1 MPLWR
6 SGQNLS
12 PDCVSAKAIKK
23 VLDTSVGSI
32 IVRASFQHAPGF
44 SLARTLTAFQHS
56 SSSLLTYVNKEDDM
70 AYRVTFHG
78 VKPDTIDA
86 LRSRLQAFGFGGTDG
101 AEGVGSSPEAD
112 VAFKYV
118 EDA

>member
-1 MPLWR
+1 
-6 SGQNLS
+6 
-12 PDCVSAKAIKK
+12 
-23 VLDTSVGSI
+23 
-32 IVRASFQHAPGF
+32 
-44 SLARTLTAFQHS
+44 
-56 SSSLLTYVNKEDDM
+56 M

-118 EDA
+118 EDAAQLTVSIRRKPLLMSHGQIYGLIADALIDLGAEYNDTLAS